1 MKKTMSYEL
10 TEQQLLI
17 RASVRE
23 IAEKHFKPKAQEVDR
38 TRRPPMENLKILA
51 QNGFCGV
58 FIPEEYGGP
67 GLGVTEI
74 CLIVEQVARCCA
86 STAMLIGCT
95 DGATPRAIF
104 HLGTEKQK
112 RELLPRL
119 VTGEL
124 LCAYGMSEPNAGSDV
139 ASLQCKAVRNG
150 DSYVINGTKI
160 WCSCAQ
166 ISDLFLV
173 LVRFDGVPGMK
184 GVGGLL
190 VPRDAPGFSV
200 GKHIDLVGFHG
211 TGMAELVFEDCR
223 VPRENLLLPAGKMG
237 SLFEV
242 FNSDRI
248 ATNPSICLGVA
259 QAAFDAAVDYAKQRV
274 QFGRPIAEQQGM
286 QWKLADMAIDLEAG
300 RALLYRAAARIDAG
314 KPSAI
319 DASITKTF
327 VNEMSRRV
335 TDEAIQIFGT
345 IGLSEELP
353 IQRMARD
360 VRGMSLGYGTTEI
373 HRNVIAREI
382 LDGRYSEI

>member
-1 MKKTMSYEL
+1 MAYEL

-23 IAEKHFKPKAQEVDR
+23 IAEKNFKPKAQEVDR
-38 TRRPPMENLKILA
+38 TRRPPLENIKILA
-51 QNGFCGV
+51 QNGFSGV

-67 GLGVTEI
+67 GLGLLEVV
-74 CLIVEQVARCCA
+74 LIFEEVARCCA
-86 STAMLIGCT
+86 NTAILIGCT
-95 DGATPRAIF
+95 DGATPRAIY

-112 RELLPRL
+112 RELLPRIA
-119 VTGEL
+119 GSEL
-124 LCAYGMSEPNAGSDV
+124 LCAWGMSEPNAGSDV
-139 ASLQCKAVRNG
+139 ASMQCKAVLDG
-150 DSYVINGTKI
+150 DRYVINGTKT

-166 ISDLFLV
+166 VSDLFLV
-173 LVRFDGVPGMK
+173 LVRFDGIPGMK
-184 GVGGLL
+184 GIGALL

-200 GKHIDLVGFHG
+200 GKHIDLLGFHA
-211 TGMAELVFEDCR
+211 TGMADLVFEDCL
-223 VPRENLLLPAGKMG
+223 VPRENLILPAGQMR

-248 ATNPSICLGVA
+248 ATNPPICLGVA
-259 QAAFDAAVDYAKQRV
+259 QAAFEAAVEYAKQRV
-274 QFGRPIAEQQGM
+274 QFGRPIAEQQGI

-300 RALLYRAAARIDAG
+300 RALLYRAAARVDAG
-314 KPSAI
+314 KPSTI

-327 VNEMSRRV
+327 LNEMSRRV
-335 TDEAIQIFGT
+335 TDQALQIFGT

-353 IQRMARD
+353 MQRMVRD